1 MGATLETKDIVV
13 PTKIWAVSIT
23 NRVQEMGER
32 ISGTED
38 KIEGIDT
45 LVKENVKLNKQT
57 KLGRKYLGNLDTM
70 KRPNLWIIEEREKN
84 PGERQ
89 RNHLQQPFFC
99 EKKTFS

>member
-1 MGATLETKDIVV
+1 MEEK
-13 PTKIWAVSIT
+13 
-23 NRVQEMGER
+23 

-70 KRPNLWIIEEREKN
+70 KRPNL
-84 PGERQ
+84 
-89 RNHLQQPFFC
+89 
-99 EKKTFS
+99 